1 MSSRKSK
8 KATASAAPASKPAKP
23 PAENSAAALPTAKPP
38 KPSAAKRKSEPRA
51 GGLSAAHQVLSA
63 AKEPMNVRDITKA
76 AIDKG
81 LWAPGGKTPWS
92 TLAAAIGREIKDKGK
107 QSRFKKT
114 DRGLF
119 AASGGKA

>member
-8 KATASAAPASKPAKP
+8 KTTAAAPKSKPAAES
-23 PAENSAAALPTAKPP
+23 PAGTVPTAKPP
-38 KPSAAKRKSEPRA
+38 KPGAATRKSEPRA

-81 LWAPGGKTPWS
+81 LWASGGKTPWS
-92 TLAAAIGREIKDKGK
+92 TLAAAIGREIKTKGK

-119 AASGGKA
+119 AVSGVKA